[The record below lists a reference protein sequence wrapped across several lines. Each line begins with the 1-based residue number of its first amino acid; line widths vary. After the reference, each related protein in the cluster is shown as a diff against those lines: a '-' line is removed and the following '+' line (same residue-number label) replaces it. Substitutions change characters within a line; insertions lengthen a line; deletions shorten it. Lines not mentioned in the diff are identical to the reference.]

1 MLAVKEISGNNLS
14 VFRHEI
20 RLMGTE
26 FEIGVVGDN
35 HAWANERINSAIAE
49 ISRVERLLSAFGDDS
64 EVKAINRNAGV
75 QPVKISGEIF
85 KLIDRALKISEL
97 TYGAF
102 DITYYSA
109 DKIFIDSNNNTPV
122 NTIPYSVIKTNYKGV
137 AIDAQNCT
145 AFLKEK
151 GMRISLAALTKG
163 YAADRAKYLMQ
174 LEGVSSG
181 VINAGG
187 DILTW
192 GYQPDFEPW
201 TVATACPVYNDS
213 LLANVDISNM
223 ALATSVNKEKPT
235 GKSDLKSGFVV
246 SAIENIHIM
255 SPSAEFAGALTSPLM
270 AMGINAGLYLVNR
283 LNQVGCVI
291 TDDQNRVYTSKDVKT
306 A

>member
-35 HAWANERINSAIAE
+35 HAWANERINSAITE
-49 ISRVERLLSAFGDDS
+49 INRIEKLLSAFGDDS

-137 AIDAQNCT
+137 AIDVQNCT
-145 AFLKEK
+145 VFLKEK

-192 GYQPDFEPW
+192 GCQPDFEPW
-201 TVATACPVYNDS
+201 TVATAYPVYNDC

-246 SAIENIHIM
+246 SAIENIHVL

>member
-1 MLAVKEISGNNLS
+1 MLALKKISVSNLS
-14 VFRHEI
+14 VFRHET

-26 FEIGVVGDN
+26 FEISVVDDN

-49 ISRVERLLSAFGDDS
+49 ISRVEKLLSAFGDDS
-64 EVKAINRNAGV
+64 AVNSINRNAGIK
-75 QPVKISGEIF
+75 PVKVSGEIF
-85 KLIDRALKISEL
+85 RLIDRALKISEL

-109 DKIFIDSNNNTPV
+109 DKIFIDSSNDTPI

-137 AIDAQNCT
+137 AIDAQTCT
-145 AFLKEK
+145 VFLKEK

-163 YAADRAKYLMQ
+163 YAADRAKYVMQ
-174 LEGVSSG
+174 LKGVSSG

-192 GYQPDFEPW
+192 GAQPNFEPW
-201 TVATACPVYNDS
+201 TIATAYPIYKNT
-213 LLANVDISNM
+213 LLANIDISDM
-223 ALATSVNKEKPT
+223 ALATSVNKVKLAQKPT
-235 GKSDLKSGFVV
+235 LKSGFVV
-246 SAIENIHIM
+246 SAIENIKVL

-270 AMGINAGLYLVNR
+270 AMGINAGLYLVNC

-291 TDDQNRVYTSKDVKT
+291 TDDQNRVYTSNGIKT